1 MKGNALTRS
10 LYNIFAPSTTR
21 NAPAE
26 QKSEDFCRGISRG
39 GARAVKTARICAAKL
54 LTLLGAECLYIQCPQ
69 GLAVMLKKFLR
80 YVLPSM
86 VAFAFT
92 GLYSIVDGFFVGN
105 NVGDEGLAAINVAYP
120 LVALI
125 NAVGTGIGMGGS
137 VMLSMARGS
146 GDVRSEKRYLGNTL
160 AYLLL
165 ASVVNGY
172 ADTYIFV
179 LACFA
184 TVQIFSTG
192 CVPLLRNFG
201 VSFGAM
207 AAMAAGF
214 ITNILLDWL
223 FVQRLGEGIFGAAL
237 ATGLGQVVTVL
248 PCAVYLVRKIR
259 AFRGGVF
266 SLSAAYLGR
275 ITRVGLSPFGV
286 LLCPQIITI
295 ILNKFLF
302 VHGDELYVAAY
313 SVIMYVYCVD
323 LLLLQGVG
331 DGTQPLISE
340 VHGEGNGQAVL
351 KLRNYAYIAALAV
364 AAVLFV
370 VLFLCRDLI
379 PEVFGAGEFTARES
393 ARILPYFAGSALFTA
408 FSKITA
414 SYFYSMDRNIFAY
427 AIVYGEVAAILVLVL
442 TLPLAWGIDGVWMSL
457 PISQVVIAV
466 LAVKKRTLR
475 CVWFLFSDFMISL
488 FQRAFKRLCDERL
501 CLFVLRIFKNLIRRA
516 NLFDYAVRH
525 ENDLVGN
532 AAREVHLVCDDN
544 HRAVARFQPLDDLE
558 HFARELGVE
567 GGGRLVET
575 EYVG

>member
-1 MKGNALTRS
+1 
-10 LYNIFAPSTTR
+10 
-21 NAPAE
+21 
-26 QKSEDFCRGISRG
+26 
-39 GARAVKTARICAAKL
+39 
-54 LTLLGAECLYIQCPQ
+54 
-69 GLAVMLKKFLR
+69 MLKKFLR

-165 ASVVNGY
+165 ASVAVTAVLVGVYPYLIDIFGAEGIVNGY

-214 ITNILLDWL
+214 ITNIFLDWL

-266 SLSAAYLGR
+266 SLSATYLGR

-351 KLRNYAYIAALAV
+351 KLRNYAYMAALAV

-370 VLFLCRDLI
+370 VLFLCRNLI
-379 PEVFGAGEFTARES
+379 PEAFGAGEFTARES

-466 LAVKKRTLR
+466 LAVVLLG
-475 CVWFLFSDFMISL
+475 LF
-488 FQRAFKRLCDERL
+488 RRRERMYPSSPAYTRSAP
-501 CLFVLRIFKNLIRRA
+501 V
-516 NLFDYAVRH
+516 
-525 ENDLVGN
+525 
-532 AAREVHLVCDDN
+532 
-544 HRAVARFQPLDDLE
+544 
-558 HFARELGVE
+558 
-567 GGGRLVET
+567 
-575 EYVG
+575 